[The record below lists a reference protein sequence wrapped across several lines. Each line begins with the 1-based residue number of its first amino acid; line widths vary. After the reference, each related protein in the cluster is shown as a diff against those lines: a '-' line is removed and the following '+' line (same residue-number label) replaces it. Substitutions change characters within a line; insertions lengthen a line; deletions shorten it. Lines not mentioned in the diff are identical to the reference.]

1 MKAVILANGAYPSH
15 EIPLRILQEADMVVC
30 CDGAAN
36 EYISRGGMP
45 ATIIGDGDSLEPR
58 HRMLLHRVEEQDDND
73 LTKAVHY
80 LKEKGITEID
90 ILGATGKR
98 EDHTL
103 GNISLLI
110 EYLKEGIEAR
120 MFTDEGVFL
129 PCLDNAE
136 IEGLEIGQPISIF
149 NFGATELHGQGLC
162 YPLSDFTS
170 WWQGTLNE
178 AMDSCFTITAH
189 GYFMIYL
196 PYDAEGLCGFT
207 VWD

>member
-1 MKAVILANGAYPSH
+1 MKAVVLANGAYPSH
-15 EIPLRILQEADMVVC
+15 EIPLRLLQEAEMVVC

-45 ATIIGDGDSLEPR
+45 TAIVGDGDSIDPR
-58 HRMLLHRVEEQDDND
+58 HRLLLHRMEEQDDND

-80 LKEKGITEID
+80 LREQGITEIN

-103 GNISLLI
+103 ANISLLI
-110 EYLKEGIEAR
+110 EYLKEGIEVR
-120 MFTDEGVFL
+120 MFTNEGIFI
-129 PCLDNAE
+129 PCLDHAD

-149 NFGATELHGQGLC
+149 NFGATDFQSDGLL
-162 YPLSDFTS
+162 YSLYDFNN

-178 AMDSCFTITAH
+178 AVSEKVSIRAK
-189 GYFMIYL
+189 GYFLVFLTY
-196 PYDAEGLCGFT
+196 
-207 VWD
+207 

>member
-1 MKAVILANGAYPSH
+1 MKAVVLANGDYPTH
-15 EIPLRILQEADMVVC
+15 EIPLRILQDAEMVVC

-36 EYISRGGMP
+36 EYINRGGMP
-45 ATIIGDGDSLEPR
+45 SVIIGDGDSLDPR
-58 HRMLLHRVEEQDDND
+58 HRLLLHRVEEQVDND

-80 LKEKGITEID
+80 LKEQDITEID

-129 PCLDNAE
+129 PCLDHAD
-136 IEGLEIGQPISIF
+136 IEGLEIGQPVSIF
-149 NFGATELHGQGLC
+149 NLGALGFQADGLR
-162 YPLSDFTS
+162 YPIYDFTN

-178 AMDSCFTITAH
+178 ATSEKASIRAE
-189 GYFMIYL
+189 GYFLVYL
-196 PYDAEGLCGFT
+196 TY
-207 VWD
+207 

>member
-1 MKAVILANGAYPSH
+1 MKAVVLANGAYPSH
-15 EIPLRILQEADMVVC
+15 EIPLRLLQEAEMVVC

-45 ATIIGDGDSLEPR
+45 TAIVGDGDSIDPR
-58 HRMLLHRVEEQDDND
+58 HRFLLHRMEEQDDND

-80 LKEKGITEID
+80 LREQGITEID

-103 GNISLLI
+103 ANISLLI
-110 EYLKEGIEAR
+110 EYLKEGIEVR

-129 PCLDNAE
+129 PCLDHADV
-136 IEGLEIGQPISIF
+136 EGLEIGQPISIF
-149 NFGATELHGQGLC
+149 NFGATDFQSDGLL
-162 YPLSDFTS
+162 YSLYDFNN

-178 AMDSCFTITAH
+178 AVSEKVSIRAK
-189 GYFMIYL
+189 GYFLVFLTY
-196 PYDAEGLCGFT
+196 
-207 VWD
+207 

>member
-1 MKAVILANGAYPSH
+1 MKAVVLANGAYPSH
-15 EIPLRILQEADMVVC
+15 EIPLRLLQETEMVVC

-45 ATIIGDGDSLEPR
+45 TAIVGDGDSIDPR
-58 HRMLLHRVEEQDDND
+58 HRLLLHRMEEQDDND
-73 LTKAVHY
+73 LSKAVHY
-80 LKEKGITEID
+80 LREQGITEID

-103 GNISLLI
+103 ANISLLI
-110 EYLKEGIEAR
+110 EYLKEGIEVR

-129 PCLDNAE
+129 PCLDHAD

-149 NFGATELHGQGLC
+149 NFGATDFQSDGLL
-162 YPLSDFTS
+162 YSLYDFNN

-178 AMDSCFTITAH
+178 AVSEKVSICAK
-189 GYFMIYL
+189 GYFLVFLTY
-196 PYDAEGLCGFT
+196 
-207 VWD
+207 